1 MNKGIAFMAE
11 LVGLKNLKSTHVW
24 RIELDVYEIDSPKV
38 KQLFDLINKPLS
50 IGMVE
55 VDE

>member
-1 MNKGIAFMAE
+1 MNKVIALMAE

>member
-1 MNKGIAFMAE
+1 MNKGIALMAE

-50 IGMVE
+50 VGMVE

>member
-1 MNKGIAFMAE
+1 MNKGIALMAE

>member
-1 MNKGIAFMAE
+1 MNKGIALMAE

-50 IGMVE
+50 IGIVK

>member
-1 MNKGIAFMAE
+1 MAE
-11 LVGLKNLKSTHVW
+11 LVGLKNLKTTHVW

-50 IGMVE
+50 IGIVK

>member
-1 MNKGIAFMAE
+1 MNKGIALMAA

-50 IGMVE
+50 VGMIE
-55 VDE
+55 IDE

>member
-1 MNKGIAFMAE
+1 MNKGIALMAE
-11 LVGLKNLKSTHVW
+11 LVCLKNLKSTHVW

>member
-1 MNKGIAFMAE
+1 MDKGIALMAE

>member
-1 MNKGIAFMAE
+1 MDKGIALMAE
-11 LVGLKNLKSTHVW
+11 LVGLKNLKTSPVW

-50 IGMVE
+50 VGMIE
-55 VDE
+55 IDE

>member
-1 MNKGIAFMAE
+1 MNKGIALMAE
-11 LVGLKNLKSTHVW
+11 LVGLKNLKTTHVW

-50 IGMVE
+50 IGIIE

>member
-1 MNKGIAFMAE
+1 MNIGIALMAE

-24 RIELDVYEIDSPKV
+24 RIELDVYEIVSPKV

>member
-1 MNKGIAFMAE
+1 MNKEIVLRAE

-38 KQLFDLINKPLS
+38 KQLFDLINRPLS

-55 VDE
+55 LDG

>member
-1 MNKGIAFMAE
+1 MDKGIALMAE
-11 LVGLKNLKSTHVW
+11 LVGLKNLKTSHVW

-50 IGMVE
+50 VGMIE
-55 VDE
+55 IDE

>member
-1 MNKGIAFMAE
+1 MNKGIALMAE
-11 LVGLKNLKSTHVW
+11 LVGLKNLKTSHVW

-50 IGMVE
+50 VGMIE
-55 VDE
+55 IDE

>member
-1 MNKGIAFMAE
+1 MNKGIALMAE
-11 LVGLKNLKSTHVW
+11 LVGLKNLKTSHVW

-50 IGMVE
+50 VGMVE

>member
-1 MNKGIAFMAE
+1 MNKGIALMAE
-11 LVGLKNLKSTHVW
+11 LVGLKNHKSTHVW

>member
-1 MNKGIAFMAE
+1 MDKGIALMAE
-11 LVGLKNLKSTHVW
+11 LVGLKNLKTTHVW

-50 IGMVE
+50 IGMIE
-55 VDE
+55 IDE